1 MNIHMMPSDICV
13 LPFSKQDPSDALLVS
28 IATLAAAVCGL
39 KVTVEQDSMLSVHF
53 VKTTLVRD
61 EISRSMTIIRNLL
74 PRHVI
79 QQLVHD
85 PTMDRF
91 KGNAPPCDE
100 FESVSILFAD
110 IVGFTAMSAQTTPQQ
125 LVDMLNS
132 IFSVFDALAVKHSV
146 YKVETIGDCY
156 FCASGLPSEDKFH
169 ADNII
174 RMALDMQARS

>member
-1 MNIHMMPSDICV
+1 M
-13 LPFSKQDPSDALLVS
+13 
-28 IATLAAAVCGL
+28 

-156 FCASGLPSEDKFH
+156 FCASGLPIEDKFH

-174 RMALDMQARS
+174 RMALDMQVRSEHLADIPTTCIHPSSSTVVRIHFF